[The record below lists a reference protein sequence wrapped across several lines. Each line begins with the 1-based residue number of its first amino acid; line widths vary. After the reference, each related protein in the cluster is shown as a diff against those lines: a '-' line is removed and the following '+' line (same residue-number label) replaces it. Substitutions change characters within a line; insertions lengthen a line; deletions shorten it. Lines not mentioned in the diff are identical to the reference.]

1 MDFTYLA
8 LFIRIAA
15 EVFIWIVIASALLT
29 FFLSPYHPVRQVLD
43 RIVDPLLNPIRRIV
57 PPAGM
62 FDFSPLILIL
72 AVELVSRLLYSFFL
86 SLS

>member
-72 AVELVSRLLYSFFL
+72 AVELISRLLYSFFL